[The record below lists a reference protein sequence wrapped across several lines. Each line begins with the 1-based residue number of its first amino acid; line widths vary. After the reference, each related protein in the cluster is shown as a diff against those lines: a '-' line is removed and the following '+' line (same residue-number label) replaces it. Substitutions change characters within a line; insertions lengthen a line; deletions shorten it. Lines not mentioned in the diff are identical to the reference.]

1 MFYTAEDV
9 MEMLGIG
16 KSKAYEIIKKLNEE
30 LEAKGYIVVR
40 GKVSKRYFDE
50 KMYN

>member
-1 MFYTAEDV
+1 MFYTVKEV
-9 MEMLGIG
+9 MELLGIG
-16 KSKAYEIIKKLNEE
+16 KSKAYEIINRLNKE

-50 KMYN
+50 KMYG